1 MKFSLLG
8 IVGACLVN
16 VQSESAIII
25 IDAGSFVRGSIL
37 INSFSGVTI
46 STVGTYRHL

>member
-8 IVGACLVN
+8 IVGALLVN